1 MSVNSG
7 APNPVIP
14 EGYCIPEENLNPL
27 KWAIVNI
34 DDVKE
39 MIASLTPEIIFTH
52 ARKTGTELD
61 LNPAL
66 IRAANSTKEKQKTTL
81 N

>member
-1 MSVNSG
+1 
-7 APNPVIP
+7 
-14 EGYCIPEENLNPL
+14 
-27 KWAIVNI
+27 
-34 DDVKE
+34 